1 MPGAF
6 RRRDEPLPQLP
17 EKPLALNANFFR
29 EVVRRIESIV
39 PIRGELINIEKPSNG
54 SGGLKISLNASTID
68 LSPVTLN
75 VCSNGVP
82 STITVLNATTQE
94 TSIKVFA
101 EKQAGST

>member
-39 PIRGELINIEKPSNG
+39 PRARQ
-54 SGGLKISLNASTID
+54 GGLIKVTKPQNGAEPGLFIELNAEIR
-68 LSPVTLN
+68 TLN
-75 VCSNGVP
+75 VCENGEP
-82 STITVLNATTQE
+82 STIR
-94 TSIKVFA
+94 IYA
-101 EKQAGST
+101 EKRTGST